1 MPRRLTL
8 LFVDDISGHWR
19 VRQTPEAMTSP
30 WYLSRDQ
37 GPFERSGRG
46 RRGGKE
52 AKTAMFL
59 AAALCDYPGPAGSG
73 EHGGYRFRTVTCS
86 KVPRRL
92 DGTSTRKRKEGR
104 V

>member
-1 MPRRLTL
+1 MPRRVTL
-8 LFVDDISGHWR
+8 LFVDGISGHLAR
-19 VRQTPEAMTSP
+19 APNPRSDDISLVT
-30 WYLSRDQ
+30 SRDQ

-59 AAALCDYPGPAGSG
+59 AAALCDCLGPAGSG